1 MIMNIF
7 HVNRNAYES
16 FQSCTQPKKDHGAPA
31 SLLEIE
37 AKVSFETQNLK
48 AFLKKTEGLCA

>member
-1 MIMNIF
+1 MNLF
-7 HVNRNAYES
+7 SHVHNRKR
-16 FQSCTQPKKDHGAPA
+16 TMLLLP

-48 AFLKKTEGLCA
+48 AFLKKN